1 MKNRTDTVFDEILGR
16 KLSGDTRAMVEALH
30 YVAVQLDDVN
40 EGLAGMLNNDPKL
53 ATSAVVED
61 LKSYVS
67 SLIQRP

>member
-1 MKNRTDTVFDEILGR
+1 MKNRTDTVFDEILSR
-16 KLSGDTRAMVEALH
+16 QLSGDTRAMVEALH

-40 EGLAGMLNNDPKL
+40 AGLAGMLNNDPQL
-53 ATSAVVED
+53 VTSGVVED